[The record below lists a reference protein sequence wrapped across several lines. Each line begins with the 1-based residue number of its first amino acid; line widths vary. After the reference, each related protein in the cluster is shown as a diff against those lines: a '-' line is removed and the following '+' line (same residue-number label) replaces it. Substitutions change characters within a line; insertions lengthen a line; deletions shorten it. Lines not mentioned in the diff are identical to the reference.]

1 MANPGAALIKALVQ
15 RMQQKAIAVP
25 QASLDE
31 IPTTTPSPVDTPM
44 GTGMLQKTVEKLEN
58 QLSAGETTPTA
69 GFEDI
74 VGLHVA
80 TDPRRAKEAIIGGK
94 PNPRQQMFEKG
105 VTSESLRGDPT
116 MEEVLGFTESRAM
129 KAPEQAFEGLPSKK
143 MLEGWDSPDGTHHPG
158 IEELVQRG
166 WDEEEAIKVVRKAL
180 TAFLDPKPGKRI
192 DTKYAARPATI
203 QKKKGRQY
211 YSKKEIREGDLS
223 KSPGNVE
230 RTDPPIKVFGEEQ
243 TKVKTADE
251 IPGVDE
257 LALKSQVSVVPEG
270 RNIPTKQLPTG
281 AAKGAGRVD
290 IEKSK
295 QSPQPISR
303 DDDIVTSR
311 EMANELSVESD
322 PNVIRRMQDLDI
334 MGAEHDKM
342 LNDVRSMYEQW
353 LKQTKQ
359 KPDIEAHREIL
370 EDFTKRVTTAKEADI
385 LMEQYGKGKPRVEGE
400 EFTPLTVENLKQTVI
415 QGPRT
420 AEDVTR
426 GRVTG
431 QPITQEEIQAF
442 LGNVNREIA
451 SPISRTASQV
461 GRATKQAP
469 TVPKNM
475 ENWPRPDPEKLA
487 NLIDELL
494 YGSVGQGERQATT
507 LNQLRELYKQA
518 RASGDNR
525 LLQAIEAAAAQVK
538 RGGGLGRQTVESQV
552 AKPKLTQGPSRT
564 MDELSR
570 QRRIGA
576 RQGPTDPQQSE
587 MFALERYL
595 QETAESSKAQPTTGT
610 RKAPTMPPE
619 KLVETM
625 NLLDEIEK
633 LLGMPRSP
641 TALPKKPLGSRRR
654 LSNEELV
661 DFLDDPDDFY

>member
-1 MANPGAALIKALVQ
+1 MASAAQIKPIINQFLNPPKGPWKDWGAARAAEDVTKTKQVQESQLLDEVIRRSQESIKPL
-15 RMQQKAIAVP
+15 REQQAVP
-25 QASLDE
+25 QTALDE
-31 IPTTTPSPVDTPM
+31 IPTTALSPVDTPM
-44 GTGMLQKTVEKLEN
+44 GTSMLQKNVERLEG
-58 QLSAGETTPTA
+58 QLGAGEATPTA
-69 GFEDI
+69 SFEDV
-74 VGLHVA
+74 VGLHAA

-94 PNPRQQMFEKG
+94 PNPRQQIFEEG
-105 VTSESLRGDPT
+105 ATSESLRGDPT

-143 MLEGWDSPDGTHHPG
+143 MLEGWNSPDGTHHPG
-158 IEELVQRG
+158 IEELVQKG
-166 WDEEEAIKVVRKAL
+166 WNEEEAIKAVKKDL
-180 TAFLDPKPGKRI
+180 TAFLNVEPGKRI
-192 DTKYAARPATI
+192 DTKYATRPATI

-243 TKVKTADE
+243 TRVKAADE

-257 LALKSQVSVVPEG
+257 LPLKSQVSVVPEG

-281 AAKGAGRVD
+281 AARGAGRVD

-303 DDDIVTSR
+303 EDDIVTSR

-322 PNVIRRMQDLDI
+322 PNVVRRMQDLDI

-342 LNDVRSMYEQW
+342 LNDVRSMYSQW

-359 KPDIEAHREIL
+359 KPDVEAHREIL
-370 EDFTKRVTTAKEADI
+370 EEFTNRVTTAKEADI
-385 LMEQYGKGKPRVEGE
+385 SMEQYGKGKPRVEGE
-400 EFTPLTVENLKQTVI
+400 EFTPLTVENLKQTVV
-415 QGPRT
+415 QGPKT
-420 AEDVTR
+420 VEDVAK

-431 QPITQEEIQAF
+431 QPATQEEIQAF

-469 TVPKNM
+469 IVPKNM
-475 ENWPRPDPEKLA
+475 KNWPRPDPEKLA

-494 YGSVGQGERQATT
+494 YGSVGQGERQSTT

-518 RASGDNR
+518 KASGDNR
-525 LLQAIEAAAAQVK
+525 LLQAIEAAAAQAK

-552 AKPKLTQGPSRT
+552 ARPKLTEGPSRT

-576 RQGPTDPQQSE
+576 KQGPVDPQQLE
-587 MFALERYL
+587 MFPREQYL
-595 QETAESSKAQPTTGT
+595 QAISNMLKAQG
-610 RKAPTMPPE
+610 K
-619 KLVETM
+619 
-625 NLLDEIEK
+625 
-633 LLGMPRSP
+633 
-641 TALPKKPLGSRRR
+641 
-654 LSNEELV
+654 
-661 DFLDDPDDFY
+661 

>member
-15 RMQQKAIAVP
+15 RMQQKATAVP

-192 DTKYAARPATI
+192 DTKYATRPATI

-311 EMANELSVESD
+311 EMANELSAESD

-342 LNDVRSMYEQW
+342 LNDVRSMYRQW
-353 LKQTKQ
+353 LKNTGKNS
-359 KPDIEAHREIL
+359 PDIERDREII
-370 EDFTKRVTTAKEADI
+370 EEFVNRSAKAKEADEA
-385 LMEQYGKGKPRVEGE
+385 MVAMGQGKWRAEKPYGE
-400 EFTPLTVENLKQTVI
+400 EVPLSIENLRATVT
-415 QGPRT
+415 QGPKT
-420 AEDVTR
+420 AEDVAR

-431 QPITQEEIQAF
+431 QPITEEEIQAF
-442 LGNVNREIA
+442 LDNVNKELA
-451 SPISRTASQV
+451 SPIARQGQVSQRASKV
-461 GRATKQAP
+461 AP
-469 TVPKNM
+469 RVPKNM
-475 ENWPRPDPEKLA
+475 ENWPRPETEKLV

-494 YGSVGQGERQATT
+494 YGPMRGE
-507 LNQLRELYKQA
+507 
-518 RASGDNR
+518 
-525 LLQAIEAAAAQVK
+525 
-538 RGGGLGRQTVESQV
+538 
-552 AKPKLTQGPSRT
+552 
-564 MDELSR
+564 
-570 QRRIGA
+570 
-576 RQGPTDPQQSE
+576 
-587 MFALERYL
+587 
-595 QETAESSKAQPTTGT
+595 
-610 RKAPTMPPE
+610 
-619 KLVETM
+619 
-625 NLLDEIEK
+625 
-633 LLGMPRSP
+633 
-641 TALPKKPLGSRRR
+641 
-654 LSNEELV
+654 
-661 DFLDDPDDFY
+661 